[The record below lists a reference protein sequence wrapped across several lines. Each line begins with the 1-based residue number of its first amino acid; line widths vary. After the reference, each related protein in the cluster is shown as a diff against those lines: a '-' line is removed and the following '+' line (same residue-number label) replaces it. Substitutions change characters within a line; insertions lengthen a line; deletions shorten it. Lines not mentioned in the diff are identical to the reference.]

1 MKGML
6 KAVVHDM
13 NFNELRIALLAI
25 IANIQIGTVIT
36 VKDLE
41 EIIDEAKRS

>member
-1 MKGML
+1 ML

-13 NFNELRIALLAI
+13 NFNELRVALLTI
-25 IANIQIGTVIT
+25 IAFVQNEASVTE
-36 VKDLE
+36 KDLE

>member
-1 MKGML
+1 MKGIL
-6 KAVVHDM
+6 KAVVQDM

-25 IANIQIGTVIT
+25 IVFAQDKASFTE
-36 VKDLE
+36 KDLE

>member
-1 MKGML
+1 MKGVL
-6 KAVVHDM
+6 NAVVHDM

-25 IANIQIGTVIT
+25 IAFVQSGTFIT
-36 VKDLE
+36 LKDLE